1 VTSVLTAVFA
11 TVLAAVICMGLLRR
25 PTLSAFPTP
34 DRWHGQATPV
44 TGGIAIFLAFLIS
57 LQPALFSGAIASP
70 YLPVI
75 LGVAGAWVLGFLDD
89 VYQLSPRS
97 KLAGQ
102 VLIACGAV
110 AAGLYPDWVDV
121 KIGAPLS
128 VIVLVAAM
136 NSLNLL
142 DHIDGL
148 AAGTAMIAALCLALI
163 AGGIG
168 SSGSSVVPAAI
179 AGACA
184 GYLPFNYRWK
194 RPAAIFMGDSGSHVL
209 GFGLGGA
216 ALLASR
222 PGAGSVVSAVAVPVL
237 VLAVPLLDTGL
248 VTIVRWVERRP
259 ISQGGRDHSSHRL
272 VYGGLSQKSAVA
284 TLLAISAVCGGAA
297 VLLAARDDPRPLAAA
312 AVITVLLL
320 FAFGALLARLEE
332 GGESSVLPFRRR
344 DEPEGDAMSDGD
356 AAAR

>member
-1 VTSVLTAVFA
+1 MTSSLTAV
-11 TVLAAVICMGLLRR
+11 LAAACAFLLTFGLVRR
-25 PTLSAFPTP
+25 PGLSAGPMP
-34 DRWHGQATPV
+34 DRWHARATPI
-44 TGGIAIFLAFLIS
+44 TGGIAIFVAFLVS
-57 LQPALFSGAIASP
+57 LQPALFANAIAHP

-75 LGVAGAWVLGFLDD
+75 MGIAGAFALGFVDD
-89 VYQLSPRS
+89 LYQLTPRV
-97 KLAGQ
+97 KLLGQ
-102 VLIACGAV
+102 LLIAGGAV
-110 AAGLYPDWVDV
+110 AAGLHPTW
-121 KIGAPLS
+121 IGGWPGIVLS
-128 VIVLVAAM
+128 IVVLVAAM

-163 AGGIG
+163 AGAIG
-168 SSGSSVVPAAI
+168 GSGSSVVPAAI

-184 GYLPFNYRWK
+184 GFLPFNYRWR

-209 GFGLGGA
+209 GFGLGGV

-222 PGAGSVVSAVAVPVL
+222 PGAGSVVGAVAVPVL

-284 TLLAISAVCGGAA
+284 TLLAVSAVCGGTA

-312 AVITVLLL
+312 AVVAVVLL
-320 FAFGALLARLEE
+320 FAFGARLARIEE
-332 GGESSVLPFRRR
+332 GGESRVLPFRRR
-344 DEPEGDAMSDGD
+344 SQADAEAVNDGD